1 MRRSVSAGREF
12 VIDQLCISAPNCF
25 AISAARAAYADSDE
39 WRAAMNRKIDEN
51 EALARAF
58 LAEELPQAVLSPR
71 EGTYLLWLDLSAY
84 ESDPKRLEQRMRQNA
99 RVHINRGR
107 DVRCGR
113 RLL

>member
-1 MRRSVSAGREF
+1 
-12 VIDQLCISAPNCF
+12 
-25 AISAARAAYADSDE
+25 
-39 WRAAMNRKIDEN
+39 MNRKIDEN